1 MKIRFKRILACL
13 MASAVCL
20 GTVTVSGPVT
30 AYASSDRQCQISGQS
45 DWVGCYKAKDGS
57 SLIIESVSE
66 SNVYLDYVASSEE
79 GGGVDRDVLAFA
91 DEARTE
97 AWSTTSSRKNGGI
110 RYTLNRESVT
120 VERSDENGVRNAV
133 RYDRENGKYTW
144 LTLQDGARYWMQGNG
159 LVLKDGVTPDGW
171 YVGSDGCWDPYM
183 GMGPFQSGTYDN
195 SSGSDTYCFRL
206 REDLSREQWRLTDE
220 SDKRVVGMVDYY
232 HTSDSGL
239 EEGHRYD
246 MRLINT
252 MDGYV
257 VVDTE
262 GRIAAYLYPVGSSGQ
277 IMVRKPDA
285 EGYES
290 LVLRGNS

>member
-1 MKIRFKRILACL
+1 MEVRFKKIVAGLV
-13 MASAVCL
+13 ASAVCA
-20 GTVTVSGPVT
+20 GISVGSGPVT
-30 AYASSDRQCQISGQS
+30 AYAFSGRQCQISSQA

-66 SNVYLDYVASSEE
+66 THVYLDYVASSEE
-79 GGGVDRDVLAFA
+79 GGGADRDVLAFTN
-91 DEARTE
+91 DARTE
-97 AWSTTSSRKNGGI
+97 ALSTTSGSRAGGT

-120 VERSDENGVRNAV
+120 VERPDQNGIRNVV
-133 RYDRENGKYTW
+133 RYERQDGKYTW

-183 GMGPFQSGTYDN
+183 GMGPFPSGTYDN
-195 SSGSDTYCFRL
+195 SSGSDTYIFRL
-206 REDLSREQWRLTDE
+206 REDLSLEEWRLSDE

-232 HTSDSGL
+232 HTGDSGL

-262 GRIAAYLYPVGSSGQ
+262 GRIAAYLYPVGTSGQ
-277 IMVRKPDA
+277 VMVRRPD
-285 EGYES
+285 EKGYES
-290 LVLRGNS
+290 LVRRD